1 MSHHRKSTCAEDASY
16 PHKTAQN
23 LYTFILMLYFVWA
36 ENKLY
41 SVLLRKYSI

>member
-1 MSHHRKSTCAEDASY
+1 MSHHKKSTCAEDASY

-23 LYTFILMLYFVWA
+23 LYLLFSCSIFVWA
-36 ENKLY
+36 ENKLC